1 MTSADVYA
9 AGRLVGHVT
18 REPDATTFTYA
29 EGYDGPALVPHLP
42 VGTTTWPAGALPPL
56 LSNLLP
62 EGRRLEALR
71 QQVKTSLDNE
81 VALLLAIGNDLVGD
95 LQFVPAGTRPAGS
108 SATQVELDRLD
119 TLEFARLRGLPVSG
133 VPGVQDKVKVSERMW
148 MALPVRDTS
157 LSTHLLKFGQQGL
170 PRLIAN
176 ERACL
181 QALADARLEVN
192 QTEVVVDATGETA
205 LLVTRFDR
213 HVTDGTVTALR
224 QLDGCQAA
232 GRYPADKYDLD
243 TVDVVTAL
251 AGLCA
256 NPTVAALRLLEQVA
270 ASYLIG
276 NGDLHAKNL
285 SVLDRGDGLAPSPVY
300 DVTFTHPY
308 GDTDTMA
315 LPICGESRV
324 ARIRRTTFTEAA
336 ERCGVRPAALD
347 RVLDRLLAR
356 TENVPEQL
364 SAGWP
369 RASAKYRRVLEQ
381 RRHRLSQ

>member
-9 AGRLVGHVT
+9 AGSLAGHVT

-95 LQFVPAGTRPAGS
+95 LQFVPAGTRPTGS
-108 SATQVELDRLD
+108 SATQIDLGRLD

-133 VPGVQDKVKVSERMW
+133 VPGVQDKVKISERMS
-148 MALPVRDTS
+148 LPVRDAS
-157 LSTHLLKFGQQGL
+157 LSTHLLKFGQQGVAQ
-170 PRLIAN
+170 LIAN

-181 QALADARLEVN
+181 QALADARLEVS
-192 QTEVVVDATGETA
+192 QADVVVDATGETA

-213 HVTDGTVTALR
+213 RVAHGTVTALR

-232 GRYPADKYDLD
+232 GRYPADKEDLD
-243 TVDVVTAL
+243 TLDVVTAL

-256 NPTVAALRLLEQVA
+256 NRCMLRE
-270 ASYLIG
+270 
-276 NGDLHAKNL
+276 
-285 SVLDRGDGLAPSPVY
+285 
-300 DVTFTHPY
+300 
-308 GDTDTMA
+308 
-315 LPICGESRV
+315 
-324 ARIRRTTFTEAA
+324 
-336 ERCGVRPAALD
+336 
-347 RVLDRLLAR
+347 
-356 TENVPEQL
+356 
-364 SAGWP
+364 
-369 RASAKYRRVLEQ
+369 
-381 RRHRLSQ
+381 RLSRCSLVMLPPVAGRRSQSDQADACAGLTFHSLLPDPPGRGRACGWLHVHVLGRRSTPGRTCTRQGVQGSLLR

>member
-1 MTSADVYA
+1 MNSADVYA

-18 REPDATTFTYA
+18 RQPHATTFTYA
-29 EGYDGPALVPHLP
+29 ESHDGPALVPHLP

-95 LQFVPAGTRPAGS
+95 LQFVAAGTRPVGS
-108 SATQVELDRLD
+108 SATQVDLDHLD
-119 TLEFARLRGLPVSG
+119 TIEFARLRGMPVSG
-133 VPGVQDKVKVSERMW
+133 VPGVQDKVKVSERMS
-148 MALPVRDTS
+148 LPVRTTS

-170 PRLIAN
+170 PRLVDN

-192 QTEVVVDATGETA
+192 QAEVVVDATGETA

-213 HVTDGTVTALR
+213 HIPDGTVTALR

-243 TVDVVTAL
+243 TVEVVTAL
-251 AGLCA
+251 ADLCS

-285 SVLDRGDGLAPSPVY
+285 SVLDRGGGLAPSPVY

-315 LPICGESRV
+315 LPVCGESRV
-324 ARIRRTTFTEAA
+324 ARIGRATFTEAA
-336 ERCGVRPAALD
+336 ERCGVRQAALE
-347 RVLDRLLAR
+347 RAIDRLLAR
-356 TENVPEQL
+356 TEDVPERL

-369 RASAKYRRVLEQ
+369 RARRKYRRVLEQ
-381 RRHRLSQ
+381 RRHRLLR

>member
-1 MTSADVYA
+1 MNDADLYA

-18 REPDATTFTYA
+18 RQPNATTFAYTA
-29 EGYDGPALVPHLP
+29 GYDGTALVPHLP

-95 LQFVPAGTRPAGS
+95 LQFVPAGSLPAAS
-108 SATQVELDRLD
+108 SAAQVDLSHVDGLV
-119 TLEFARLRGLPVSG
+119 FAKLRAMPVSG
-133 VPGVQDKVKVSERMW
+133 LPGVQDKVKVSERMS
-148 MALPVRDTS
+148 LPVRDRA
-157 LSTHLLKFGQQGL
+157 LSTHLLKFGQKGL

-176 ERACL
+176 EHACL
-181 QALADARLEVN
+181 QALARARLEVN
-192 QTEVVVDATGETA
+192 QAEVVVDMTGERA
-205 LLVTRFDR
+205 LLVKRFDR
-213 HVTDGTVTALR
+213 HATPGTVRALR

-243 TVDVVTAL
+243 AVDVVSAL

-285 SVLDRGDGLAPSPVY
+285 SVFDRGQGLEPTPVY

-315 LPICGESRV
+315 LPVSGEPKV
-324 ARIRRTTFTEAA
+324 AKIGRATFAEAA
-336 ERCGVRPAALD
+336 EHCGVRAAALE
-347 RVLDRLLAR
+347 RVIDRLLTR
-356 TENVPEQL
+356 TKDLPEQL
-364 SAGWP
+364 SSEWP
-369 RASAKYRRVLEQ
+369 QASAKFRRVLEQ
-381 RRHRLSQ
+381 RRHRLSP

>member
-1 MTSADVYA
+1 MSTADVYA
-9 AGRLVGHVT
+9 TGRLVGHVS
-18 REPDATTFTYA
+18 RQPDATTFAYA
-29 EGYDGPALVPHLP
+29 DSYDGPALAPHLP
-42 VGTTTWPAGALPPL
+42 VGTTTWPAGSLPPL

-95 LQFVPAGTRPAGS
+95 LQFVPAGTRPEGS
-108 SATQVELDRLD
+108 SATQVDIDHLD
-119 TLEFARLRGLPVSG
+119 TIEFAKLRGAPVSG
-133 VPGVQDKVKVSERMW
+133 VPGVQDKVKVSERMS
-148 MALPVRDTS
+148 LPVRDTS
-157 LSTHLLKFGQQGL
+157 LSTHLLKFGQRDL

-176 ERACL
+176 EQACL
-181 QALADARLEVN
+181 QALAAARLEVN
-192 QTEVVVDATGETA
+192 QATVVVDATDEAA

-213 HVTDGTVTALR
+213 QTTDDGIVTGLR

-232 GRYPADKYDLD
+232 GRYPADKYELD
-243 TVDVVTAL
+243 TVEVVTAL
-251 AGLCA
+251 AALCS

-285 SVLDRGDGLAPSPVY
+285 SVLDRGAGLEASPVY

-315 LPICGESRV
+315 LPICGESKV
-324 ARIRRTTFTEAA
+324 ATISRATFTEAA
-336 ERCGVRPAALD
+336 EICGVRPAAAE
-347 RVLDRLLAR
+347 RVLDRLLSR
-356 TENVPEQL
+356 TESVPGQL
-364 SAGWP
+364 AAGWP
-369 RASAKYRRVLEQ
+369 RASSKYRRVLEQ
-381 RRHRLSQ
+381 RRQRLHD

>member
-1 MTSADVYA
+1 MNSADVYA
-9 AGRLVGHVT
+9 GGRLVGHVT
-18 REPDATTFTYA
+18 RQPEATTFTYA
-29 EGYDGPALVPHLP
+29 EGYVGPALVPHLP

-62 EGRRLEALR
+62 EGRRLEVLR

-95 LQFVPAGTRPAGS
+95 LQFVPAGTRPVGS
-108 SATQVELDRLD
+108 SAPPVDLDHLD
-119 TLEFARLRGLPVSG
+119 TIEFAKLRGLPVSG
-133 VPGVQDKVKVSERMW
+133 VPGVQEKVKVSERMS
-148 MALPVRDTS
+148 LPVRDTD

-192 QTEVVVDATGETA
+192 QAEVVVDATGEAA

-213 HVTDGTVTALR
+213 HVTDDNVTALR

-243 TVDVVTAL
+243 TVEVVTEL
-251 AGLCA
+251 ADLCS

-270 ASYLIG
+270 ASYLLG

-285 SVLDRGDGLAPSPVY
+285 SVLDRGGGLAPSPVY

-324 ARIRRTTFTEAA
+324 ARIGRTAFTEAA
-336 ERCGVRPAALD
+336 ERCGVRPAAFE
-347 RVLDRLLAR
+347 RVIDRLLAR
-356 TENVPEQL
+356 TEDVPAQL

-369 RASAKYRRVLEQ
+369 GAGSKYRRVLEQ
-381 RRHRLSQ
+381 RRHRMSP

>member
-1 MTSADVYA
+1 MNDADVYA
-9 AGRLVGHVT
+9 GGRLVGHVT
-18 REPDATTFTYA
+18 RQSDSTTFTYA
-29 EGYDGPALVPHLP
+29 EDYDGPALVPHLP

-81 VALLLAIGNDLVGD
+81 VALLLAVGSDLVGD
-95 LQFVPAGTRPAGS
+95 FQFVPAGTRPTGS
-108 SATQVELDRLD
+108 SAARVDLDHLD
-119 TLEFARLRGLPVSG
+119 AVEFATLRRLPVAG
-133 VPGVQDKVKVSERMW
+133 VPGVQDKVKVFERMS
-148 MALPVRDTS
+148 LPVRETAR
-157 LSTHLLKFGQQGL
+157 STHLLKFGQQGL
-170 PRLIAN
+170 PQLIAN

-181 QALADARLEVN
+181 DVLVDARLEVN
-192 QTEVVVDATGETA
+192 QAEVVVDATGEQA

-213 HVTDGTVTALR
+213 HVTDGTVRALR

-243 TVDVVTAL
+243 TIEVVTAL
-251 AGLCA
+251 ADLCS

-270 ASYLIG
+270 ASYLVG

-285 SVLDRGDGLAPSPVY
+285 SVLDRGNGLEPSPVY

-315 LPICGESRV
+315 LPLCGESRV
-324 ARIRRTTFTEAA
+324 AKIGRATFIEAA
-336 ERCGVRPAALD
+336 EQCHVRPAAMG
-347 RVLDRLLAR
+347 RVIDRLLAR
-356 TENVPEQL
+356 MTDAPERL
-364 SAGWP
+364 SGGWP
-369 RASAKYRRVLEQ
+369 RASGKYRRVLEQ
-381 RRHRLSQ
+381 RRHRLSP

>member
-1 MTSADVYA
+1 MNDADVYA

-18 REPDATTFTYA
+18 RLPDATRFSYVDS
-29 EGYDGPALVPHLP
+29 YDRAPLVPHLP
-42 VGTTTWPAGALPPL
+42 AGSTTWPAGALPPL

-95 LQFVPAGTRPAGS
+95 LQFVPAGSLPAAS
-108 SATQVELDRLD
+108 TAAKVDLSHLDAVVFAELR
-119 TLEFARLRGLPVSG
+119 RLPVSG
-133 VPGVQDKVKVSERMW
+133 VPGVQEKVKLSERMSI
-148 MALPVRDTS
+148 PVRDS
-157 LSTHLLKFGQQGL
+157 ALSTHLLKFGQQGL

-176 ERACL
+176 EQACL
-181 QALADARLEVN
+181 QALARAQLEVN
-192 QTEVVVDATGETA
+192 HAEVVVDRTGEQA

-213 HVTDGTVTALR
+213 HASAGVVRALR
-224 QLDGCQAA
+224 QLDGCQAT

-243 TVDVVTAL
+243 TVDVVNAL

-285 SVLDRGDGLAPSPVY
+285 SVFDRGKGLEPTPAY

-315 LPICGESRV
+315 LPICGEAKV
-324 ARIRRTTFTEAA
+324 ARIGRQTFIDAA
-336 ERCGVRPAALD
+336 EHCGVRAAALE
-347 RVLDRLLAR
+347 RLIDRLLAR
-356 TENVPEQL
+356 TTDLPEQL
-364 SAGWP
+364 SSMWP
-369 RASAKYRRVLEQ
+369 RSNAKYLRVLEQ
-381 RRHRLSQ
+381 RRHRLSP